1 MATDLTTTGAAVPE
15 QVLPQTQEDAARVLI
30 LGGVSSASD
39 AFCASEPL
47 VAQMAGQ
54 QLLVGALHQGEIS
67 AATWLMQ
74 AGAGL
79 IALAGMRD
87 ESKDASALGFIGA
100 TAIGAGETES
110 MANRPFVR
118 CINGIRLGF
127 VSFAE
132 QRAGAF
138 SGKADAL
145 RLMAFDQVRM
155 LLNQCDHVIVLVRAG
170 LDQAELPLPEWR
182 ARYRRWVDVGA
193 SAVVDTGSAKGWEAY
208 KGGLIF
214 YGLGAPNGA
223 DSLGLFLTL
232 RRNGRLDYEA
242 RALQCAKGKLDYSAN
257 DAFKQRIDAQNQ
269 LFTDEKAYLA
279 RADEMCRT
287 LYCEMES
294 AQKRGVLGLFS
305 SHADEEARLLSLL
318 ENESLRLVTRR
329 GIRSK
334 QVAEKRSNTS
344 VK

>member
-1 MATDLTTTGAAVPE
+1 MDMATDLTTTGSSVPE
-15 QVLPQTQEDAARVLI
+15 QVLPEGQEDVARVLI
-30 LGGVSSASD
+30 LGGVAFAPDAFSASEQL
-39 AFCASEPL
+39 A
-47 VAQMAGQ
+47 AQMAGQ
-54 QLLVGALHQGEIS
+54 QLLAGALHTADVS
-67 AATWLMQ
+67 AASWLMQ

-79 IALAGMRD
+79 VALAGMRD
-87 ESKDASALGFIGA
+87 ESKDASALGLIGA

-132 QRAGAF
+132 QRAGDGV
-138 SGKADAL
+138 SRADAL

-193 SAVVDTGSAKGWEAY
+193 SAVVDTGSAKGWEVY
-208 KGGLIF
+208 KNGLIF

-232 RRNGRLDYEA
+232 RRNSKLDYEV
-242 RALQCAKGKLDYSAN
+242 RALQCKAGLLDYSAN
-257 DAFKQRIDAQNQ
+257 DAFKQRIDAQNR
-269 LFTDEKAYLA
+269 LFTDEKAYLQQ
-279 RADEMCRT
+279 ADEMCRM
-287 LYCEMES
+287 LYCEQEA

-305 SHADEEARLLSLL
+305 SHADEETKLLSLL
-318 ENESLRLVTRR
+318 ENESLRLATRR
-329 GIRSK
+329 GIRAK
-334 QVAEKRSNTS
+334 QAAEKQ
-344 VK
+344 K

>member
-1 MATDLTTTGAAVPE
+1 MATDLATTGSSVPE
-15 QVLPQTQEDAARVLI
+15 QAISEAQEDAARVLI
-30 LGGVSSASD
+30 LGGVASAPD
-39 AFCASEPL
+39 AFSASEPL
-47 VAQMAGQ
+47 AAQIAGQ
-54 QLLVGALHQGEIS
+54 QLLACALHTADIT
-67 AATWLMQ
+67 AAKWLMQ
-74 AGAGL
+74 AGVGL
-79 IALAGMRD
+79 VALAGMRD
-87 ESKDASALGFIGA
+87 ACKDVSSLGLIGA

-132 QRAGAF
+132 QRAGE
-138 SGKADAL
+138 GVYRADAL

-193 SAVVDTGSAKGWEAY
+193 SAVVDTGSAKGWEVY
-208 KGGLIF
+208 KNGLIF

-232 RRNGRLDYEA
+232 RRNSKLDYEA
-242 RALQCAKGKLDYSAN
+242 RALQCTAGRLDYSAH
-257 DAFKQRIDAQNQ
+257 DAFKQRIDAQNR
-269 LFTDEKAYLA
+269 LFTDEKAYLEKV
-279 RADEMCRT
+279 DEMCRG
-287 LYCEMES
+287 LYCEQEA

-305 SHADEEARLLSLL
+305 SHADEETRLLSLL
-318 ENESLRLVTRR
+318 ENESLRLATRR
-329 GIRSK
+329 GIRVK
-334 QVAEKRSNTS
+334 QALEKQ
-344 VK
+344 K

>member
-15 QVLPQTQEDAARVLI
+15 QVLPEAQEEAARVLI
-30 LGGVSSASD
+30 LGGISSASD

-47 VAQMAGQ
+47 AAQIAGQ
-54 QLLVGALHQGEIS
+54 QLLAGALHTANLS
-67 AATWLMQ
+67 AANWLMQ

-79 IALAGMRD
+79 VALAGMRD
-87 ESKDASALGFIGA
+87 GSTDASASSLGFIGA
-100 TAIGAGETES
+100 VAIGAGETES
-110 MANRPFVR
+110 MSNRPFVC

-132 QRAGAF
+132 QRAGE
-138 SGKADAL
+138 STHRADAL

-208 KGGLIF
+208 KSGLIF

-232 RRNGRLDYEA
+232 HRNGRLDYEA
-242 RALQCAKGKLDYSAN
+242 RALQCAAGKLDYSAN
-257 DAFKQRIDAQNQ
+257 DTFKQRIDAQNR
-269 LFTDEKAYLA
+269 LFIDEKAYLA
-279 RADEMCRT
+279 KADEMCKT
-287 LYCEMES
+287 LYCELQS

-305 SHADEEARLLSLL
+305 SRADEETKLLALL

-334 QVAEKRSNTS
+334 LAIEKE
-344 VK
+344 K